1 MKKITSEQIT
11 ETVKNLFLDA
21 VKLLPEDVYCAFKES
36 LKREESPLGK
46 AVLEQL
52 IENKKI
58 AETEDMALCQDTG
71 FAVVFIEWGEKVIFE
86 GENLF
91 EAVNE
96 GVRRAYNEGYYRKS
110 IVNDPLF
117 DRKNTGDNTPCLLHF
132 ELVPGDKVKIIAAP
146 KGGGSENMSGIKML
160 RPADG
165 IEGVKKFVLETV
177 EKAGG
182 NPCPPIIVGIGI
194 GGTFEKAALLAKK
207 ALLREIGVQNK
218 DERYA
223 KLEKELLEEINKLG
237 IGPMGFGGRV
247 TALAVNIEYYPCHIA
262 SLPVAVNIQCHSAR
276 HKEAV
281 L

>member
-1 MKKITSEQIT
+1 MKRVTTEQIT
-11 ETVKNLFLDA
+11 ETVRNLFLDA
-21 VKLLPEDVYCAFKES
+21 VKLLPEDVFCAFQKS
-36 LKREESPLGK
+36 LNIEESPLGK

-58 AETEDMALCQDTG
+58 AEKEDMALCQDTG
-71 FAVVFIEWGEKVIFE
+71 FAVVFIEWGEKVVFD

-132 ELVPGDKVKIIAAP
+132 EFVPGDKVKIIAAP
-146 KGGGSENMSGIKML
+146 KGGGSENMSAIKML

-165 IEGVKKFVLETV
+165 IEGAKKFILETV

-182 NPCPPIIVGIGI
+182 NPCPPIIVGVGI
-194 GGTFEKAALLAKK
+194 GGTFEKAALLSKK
-207 ALLREIGVQNK
+207 ALLREIGVHNK

-223 KLEKELLEEINKLG
+223 KLEKELLKEINKLG

-262 SLPVAVNIQCHSAR
+262 SLPIAVNIQCHSAR

>member
-1 MKKITSEQIT
+1 MKRVTTEQIT
-11 ETVKNLFLDA
+11 ETVRNLFLDA
-21 VKLLPEDVYCAFKES
+21 VKLLPEDVFCAFQKS
-36 LKREESPLGK
+36 LNIEESPLGK

-58 AETEDMALCQDTG
+58 SENEDMALCQDTG
-71 FAVVFIEWGEKVIFE
+71 FAVVFIEWGEKVVFD

-132 ELVPGDKVKIIAAP
+132 EFVPGDKVKIIAAP
-146 KGGGSENMSGIKML
+146 KGGGSENMSAIKML

-165 IEGVKKFVLETV
+165 IEGAKKFILETV

-182 NPCPPIIVGIGI
+182 NPCPPIIVGVGI
-194 GGTFEKAALLAKK
+194 GGTFEKAALLSKK
-207 ALLREIGVQNK
+207 ALLREIGVHNK

-223 KLEKELLEEINKLG
+223 KLEKELLKEINKLG

-262 SLPVAVNIQCHSAR
+262 SLPIAVNIQCHSAR

>member
-1 MKKITSEQIT
+1 MKKITEEQII
-11 ETVKNLFLDA
+11 EAIKNLFLDA
-21 VKLLPEDVYCAFKES
+21 GKFLPEDVYCAFENS
-36 LKREESPLGK
+36 LKVEESPLGR

-58 AETEDMALCQDTG
+58 AENDGMALCQDTG
-71 FAVVFIEWGEKVIFE
+71 FAVVFVEWGTRVIFD
-86 GENLF
+86 GKDLF

-96 GVRRAYNEGYYRKS
+96 GVRRAYKDGYYRKS

-132 ELVPGDKVKIIAAP
+132 EFVPGENVRIIAAP
-146 KGGGSENMSGIKML
+146 KGGGSENMSAIKML

-165 IEGVKKFVLETV
+165 VEGVKRFVIETV

-182 NPCPPIIVGIGI
+182 NPCPPIIVGVGI
-194 GGTFEKAALLAKK
+194 GGTFEKSAYLAKK
-207 ALLREIGVQNK
+207 ALLREIGEHNK
-218 DERYA
+218 DDRYA
-223 KLEKELLEEINKLG
+223 NLERELLTEINKLG

-276 HKEAV
+276 HKEV
-281 L
+281 IL